1 MPRETHET
9 LQGRPAR
16 ANLTS
21 RRSFVRLAGLLVG
34 GAGCA
39 TALGAQAFGAARALA
54 QDGDADEAASQ
65 NGAQDSSRPDWSRL
79 DDLDGL
85 TWAESVELRW
95 AQNFTLDRFEGGVSL
110 ACVKDGTRYLMVPQG
125 AQAPASLP
133 NDVVV
138 LDTPASNLY
147 LASSATLCLFAAL
160 DAVSEVSF
168 VSVNAQDCTVEAFKQ
183 ALEDGSVAFGG
194 KYSAPDYEAF
204 VGGGCKLAIEN
215 TMINHTPEVREKL
228 IELGVPVIVEQSSLE
243 AEPLGRLEWILLWGE
258 LCGVAQ
264 KAQEVLDE
272 QAKLI
277 DEVVESIASDPVNRT
292 VAFFHLNA
300 NGSAVV
306 RKPGDY
312 VAKMIAMAGG
322 TYVFSSL
329 ADESENNSS
338 SVTMEMEA
346 FYAQAKDADVIV
358 YNSTIAGELSGL
370 ADLIALNPLL
380 AQFKAMQNG
389 EAWCYEQNVYQQM
402 TSTGQIVSE
411 LHEIIAGTQQDR
423 LEFLFRLV

>member
-1 MPRETHET
+1 MRTRETHMA
-9 LQGRPAR
+9 RPAHP
-16 ANLTS
+16 AGAQSAS
-21 RRSFVRLAGLLVG
+21 RRSFVRLAGLACAAGLAAASGVQAP
-34 GAGCA
+34 GAGR
-39 TALGAQAFGAARALA
+39 QAFGAQAQEGADSQDTARPAWGSLE
-54 QDGDADEAASQ
+54 G
-65 NGAQDSSRPDWSRL
+65 
-79 DDLDGL
+79 LDGL
-85 TWAESVELRW
+85 TWTEALQLRW
-95 AQNFTLDRFEGGVSL
+95 AQNFSLDRFEGGFAL
-110 ACVKDGTRYLMVPQG
+110 ACVKDGTRYLLVPEG
-125 AQAPASLP
+125 SQAPEGLP
-133 NDVVV
+133 DDVVA

-147 LASSATLCLFAAL
+147 LASSSTLCLFAAL
-160 DAVSEVSF
+160 DAVSAVSF
-168 VSVNAQDCTVEAFKQ
+168 VSVNAEDCTVPAFKQ
-183 ALEDGSVAFGG
+183 AIEDGSVAFGG

-204 VGGGCKLAIEN
+204 LGGGCKLAIEN

-228 IELGVPVIVEQSSLE
+228 IELDVPVIVEQSSLE

-258 LCGVAQ
+258 LTGAAQ
-264 KAQEVLDE
+264 KAQDVLDE
-272 QAKLI
+272 QAALV
-277 DEVVESIASDPVNRT
+277 DEVVASIEASPVERT

-322 TYVFSSL
+322 TYAFSSL
-329 ADESENNSS
+329 ATDEESNSS

-358 YNSTIAGELSGL
+358 YNSTIAGELSSL
-370 ADLIALNPLL
+370 ADLVALNPLL
-380 AQFKAMQNG
+380 AQFKAVQNG

-411 LHEIIAGTQQDR
+411 LHEVIAGTQADR

>member
-1 MPRETHET
+1 MMPRETHT
-9 LQGRPAR
+9 ALQAWPAR
-16 ANLTS
+16 AQAPS
-21 RRSFVRLAGLLVG
+21 RRAFVRLAGLLVA

-39 TALGAQAFGAARALA
+39 ATIAAHLLGAAQAYA
-54 QDGDADEAASQ
+54 QDDGASGQDAA
-65 NGAQDSSRPDWSRL
+65 RPDWSS
-79 DDLDGL
+79 LDGL
-85 TWAESVELRW
+85 DGLAHTESVGLRW
-95 AQNFTLDRFEGGVSL
+95 AQNFTLDRFEGGFSL
-110 ACVKDGTRYLMVPQG
+110 ACIKDGTRYLLVPE
-125 AQAPASLP
+125 ADQAPEGLP
-133 NDVVV
+133 GDVVA
-138 LDTPASNLY
+138 LDAPAHNLY

-160 DAVSEVSF
+160 DAVGAVSF
-168 VSVNAQDCTVEAFKQ
+168 VSVSADDCTVPAFKQ
-183 ALEDGSVAFGG
+183 AIEDGCVAYGG

-204 VGGGCKLAIEN
+204 LGGGCKLAIEN

-258 LCGVAQ
+258 LCGAAQ
-264 KAQEVLDE
+264 TAQDVLDE
-272 QAKLI
+272 QAKLV
-277 DEVVESIASDPVNRT
+277 DEVVASIAADPVERT

-322 TYVFSSL
+322 TYVFSNL
-329 ADESENNSS
+329 AGDEESNSS

-346 FYAQAKDADVIV
+346 FYTQAKDADVIV

-370 ADLIALNPLL
+370 ADLVALNPLL
-380 AQFKAMQNG
+380 AQFKAVQNG

-411 LHEIIAGTQQDR
+411 LHEIISGTQEDR